1 MQTKILARWLLCA
14 LALTL
19 SASFAQR
26 AEAKKVY
33 GAVLLDEV
41 RKVEDG
47 RYRSRLDW
55 DKTLRHF
62 RRVYGRAKGI
72 VWHRVRSSPQVK
84 LVHISNTRSKR
95 SWDGINIYENRKK
108 IFIYVL
114 KSKPKEKSRSR

>member
-1 MQTKILARWLLCA
+1 M
-14 LALTL
+14 
-19 SASFAQR
+19 
-26 AEAKKVY
+26 Y